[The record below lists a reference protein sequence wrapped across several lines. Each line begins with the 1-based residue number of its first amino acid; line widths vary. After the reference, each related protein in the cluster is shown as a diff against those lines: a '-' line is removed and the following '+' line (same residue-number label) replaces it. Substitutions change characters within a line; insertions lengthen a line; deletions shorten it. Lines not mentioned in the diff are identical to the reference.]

1 MLPAPFFSLP
11 GMTVEGLLPYLK
23 KHREKLL
30 ASLCDGTDRPSPV
43 KRVEIPKLNGSKR
56 KLGVPTVVDR
66 LIWQGRGFL

>member
-30 ASLCDGTDRPSPV
+30 ASLCDGTDRPSP
-43 KRVEIPKLNGSKR
+43 LNGWKF
-56 KLGVPTVVDR
+56 PN
-66 LIWQGRGFL
+66 